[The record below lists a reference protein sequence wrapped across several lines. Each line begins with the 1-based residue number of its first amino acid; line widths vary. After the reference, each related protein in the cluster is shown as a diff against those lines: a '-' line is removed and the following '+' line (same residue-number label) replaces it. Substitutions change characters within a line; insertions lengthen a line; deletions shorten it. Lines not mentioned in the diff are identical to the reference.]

1 MQMAELNPYNPAPL
15 FSGSPLSS
23 GENKMRALTYHG
35 AHDVKVDT
43 VPDPTIEAADDII
56 LRVTAT
62 AICGSDLHL
71 YRGKIPTV
79 EHGDIFGHEFMGIVE
94 ETGSAV
100 TAVQRG
106 DRVVIP
112 FVIACGECFFCQQ
125 DLFAACE
132 TTNTGRGAI
141 LNKKSIPPG
150 AALFGFSHLYGGIPG
165 GQADYVRVP
174 KANTGPFKVPGTL
187 ADEKVLFLSDI
198 LPTAFQAVTN
208 TGIGKGS
215 SIAIY
220 GAGPVGLLSAACAR
234 MLGAERIFMVDH
246 HDYRLAYAQRTYG
259 VIPINFDE
267 DDDPAD
273 TIIRQTP
280 GMRGVDGVVDA
291 VGFEAKGSTT
301 ETILATLKLEGSSG
315 KALRQCIAAVR
326 RGGVVSVPGVY
337 SGFIHGFLFGD
348 AFDKGLTFKMGQTHV
363 QRFLPEL
370 LEHIEMGR
378 LTPEAIITHRMSL
391 EQAAEGYKIFDKKQE
406 DCRKV
411 ILTPG
416 GSDIPVAQPTVVD
429 GEPAM

>member
-1 MQMAELNPYNPAPL
+1 
-15 FSGSPLSS
+15 
-23 GENKMRALTYHG
+23 MRALTYHG
-35 AHDVKVDT
+35 AHNVKVDT
-43 VPDPTIEAADDII
+43 VPDPVLEDSDDII

-94 ETGSAV
+94 EAGSAV
-100 TAVQRG
+100 TAVRPG

-112 FVIACGECFFCQQ
+112 FVIACGNCFFCQM

-141 LNKKSIPPG
+141 LNKKTIPSG
-150 AALFGFSHLYGGIPG
+150 AALFGFSHMYGGIPG
-165 GQADYVRVP
+165 GQAEYVRVP

-187 ADEKVLFLSDI
+187 SDEKVLFLSDI

-208 TGIGKGS
+208 AGIGNGS
-215 SIAIY
+215 SVAIY

-234 MLGAERIFMVDH
+234 MLGAEQIFMVDH
-246 HDYRLAYAQRTYG
+246 HPYRLAYAQKTYG

-273 TIIRQTP
+273 TIIRQTK
-280 GMRGVDGVVDA
+280 GMRGVDGVIDA

-301 ETILATLKLEGSSG
+301 ETVLATLKLEGSSG

-363 QRFLPEL
+363 QRYLPEL
-370 LEHIEMGR
+370 LEHIETGR
-378 LTPEAIITHRMSL
+378 LNPEVIISHRLAL
-391 EQAAEGYKIFDKKQE
+391 EQAAEGYKIFDKKEE

-416 GSDIPVAQPTVVD
+416 GNQTTVPETDDNAVLLNN
-429 GEPAM
+429 

>member
-1 MQMAELNPYNPAPL
+1 
-15 FSGSPLSS
+15 
-23 GENKMRALTYHG
+23 MRAMTYHG
-35 AHDVKVDT
+35 AHDVRVET
-43 VPDPTIEAADDII
+43 VPDPIIEASDDII

-71 YRGKIPTV
+71 YRGKIPAV

-94 ETGSAV
+94 DTGSAV

-112 FVIACGECFFCQQ
+112 FVIACGDCFFCQQ
-125 DLFAACE
+125 ELYAACE
-132 TTNTGRGAI
+132 TTNTGTGAAM
-141 LNKKSIPPG
+141 NKKLIPPP
-150 AALFGFSHLYGGIPG
+150 AALFGYSRIYGGIPG
-165 GQADYVRVP
+165 GQAELVRVP

-187 ADEKVLFLSDI
+187 ADERVLFLSDI
-198 LPTAFQAVTN
+198 LPTAWQAVIN
-208 TGIGKGS
+208 AGVSQGS
-215 SIAIY
+215 SLAIY

-234 MLGAERIFMVDH
+234 MLGVERIFMVDH
-246 HDYRLAYAQRTYG
+246 HPYRLDYAQRTYG
-259 VIPINFDE
+259 VIPINFND

-273 TIIRQTP
+273 TIISQTS
-280 GMRGVDGVVDA
+280 GSRGVDGGIDA
-291 VGFEAKGSTT
+291 VGVEAKGSTT
-301 ETILATLKLEGSSG
+301 ENGLATLKLEGSSG

-337 SGFIHGFLFGD
+337 AGFIHGFLFGD

-363 QRFLPEL
+363 HRYLPEL
-370 LEHIEMGR
+370 LEHIETGR
-378 LTPEAIITHRMSL
+378 LQPDAIISHRLSL

-416 GSDIPVAQPTVVD
+416 GSNMQLADVD
-429 GEPAM
+429 DTTSLAPAV

>member
-1 MQMAELNPYNPAPL
+1 
-15 FSGSPLSS
+15 
-23 GENKMRALTYHG
+23 MRALTYHG
-35 AHDVKVDT
+35 AHNVKVDT
-43 VPDPTIEAADDII
+43 VPDPEIQEADDII

-94 ETGSAV
+94 EAGSAV
-100 TAVQRG
+100 TAVKPG

-112 FVIACGECFFCQQ
+112 FVIACGSCFFCQA

-141 LNKKSIPPG
+141 MNKKSIPPG
-150 AALFGFSHLYGGIPG
+150 AALFGFSHLYGGVPG
-165 GQADYVRVP
+165 GQAEYVRVP
-174 KANTGPFKVPGTL
+174 KANVGPFKVPGTL
-187 ADEKVLFLSDI
+187 ADEKVLFLTDI
-198 LPTAFQAVTN
+198 LPTAWQAVTN
-208 TGIGKGS
+208 AGIGKGS
-215 SIAIY
+215 SVAIY
-220 GAGPVGLLSAACAR
+220 GAGPVGLMSAACAK

-246 HDYRLAYAQRTYG
+246 HAYRLAYAQRTYG

-337 SGFIHGFLFGD
+337 AGFIHGFMFGD

-363 QRFLPEL
+363 HRFLPEL
-370 LEHIEMGR
+370 LEHIEAGR
-378 LTPEAIITHRMSL
+378 LEPEAIITHRLSL
-391 EQAAEGYKIFDKKQE
+391 EDAVTGYKLFDKKEE

-416 GSDIPVAQPTVVD
+416 SSSIPLPVT
-429 GEPAM
+429 EPVGGIPAV

>member
-1 MQMAELNPYNPAPL
+1 
-15 FSGSPLSS
+15 
-23 GENKMRALTYHG
+23 MRALTYHG
-35 AHDVKVDT
+35 ANDVRVDT
-43 VPDPTIEAADDII
+43 VDDPALEQADDII

-94 ETGSAV
+94 EVGSDV
-100 TAVQRG
+100 TAVSPG

-112 FVIACGECFFCQQ
+112 FVIACGSCFFC
-125 DLFAACE
+125 DHELFAACE
-132 TTNTGRGAI
+132 TTNPGRGAI
-141 LNKKSIPPG
+141 LNKKSIPSG
-150 AALFGFSHLYGGIPG
+150 AALFGFSHMYGGVPG
-165 GQADYVRVP
+165 GQAEYVRVP

-198 LPTAFQAVTN
+198 LPTAYQAVLN
-208 TGIGKGS
+208 AEIGNGS
-215 SIAIY
+215 SLAIY
-220 GAGPVGLLSAACAR
+220 GAGPVGLLCAAVAR
-234 MLGAERIFMVDH
+234 MLGADKIFMVDH
-246 HDYRLAYAQRTYG
+246 HPYRLDYAQKTYG
-259 VIPINFDE
+259 VIPINFDK

-273 TIIRQTP
+273 TIIQQTP
-280 GMRGVDGVVDA
+280 GMRGVDGVIDA

-301 ETILATLKLEGSSG
+301 ETVLAALKLEGSSG

-348 AFDKGLTFKMGQTHV
+348 AFDKGLTFRMGQTHV
-363 QRFLPEL
+363 QRYLPEL
-370 LEHIEMGR
+370 LDHIETGK
-378 LTPEAIITHRMSL
+378 LQPEAIITHRMAL
-391 EQAAEGYKIFDKKQE
+391 EQAAEGYKIFDKKQQ

-416 GSDIPVAQPTVVD
+416 TTVIDEPVTAPVEGV
-429 GEPAM
+429 PVS

>member
-1 MQMAELNPYNPAPL
+1 
-15 FSGSPLSS
+15 
-23 GENKMRALTYHG
+23 MRALTYHG
-35 AHDVKVDT
+35 AHDVRVEN
-43 VPDPTIEAADDII
+43 VADPVIQAPDDII

-71 YRGKIPTV
+71 YRGKIPAT

-94 ETGSAV
+94 EMGSGV
-100 TAVQRG
+100 TALQRG

-165 GQADYVRVP
+165 GQAEYVRVP

-198 LPTAFQAVTN
+198 LPTAFQAVSN
-208 TGIGKGS
+208 TGIGQGS
-215 SIAIY
+215 SIAIF

-234 MLGAERIFMVDH
+234 MLGAERIFMIDH
-246 HDYRLAYAQRTYG
+246 HAYRLSYVQHTYG

-301 ETILATLKLEGSSG
+301 ETLLTTLKLEGSSG

-326 RGGVVSVPGVY
+326 RGGTVSVPGVY
-337 SGFIHGFLFGD
+337 AGFIHGFMFGD

-370 LEHIEMGR
+370 LQHIEAGR
-378 LTPEAIITHRMSL
+378 LSPEAIITHRMSL
-391 EQAAEGYKIFDKKQE
+391 EDAALGYAIFDKKEE

-416 GSDIPVAQPTVVD
+416 DRHIAVPETDTLAGA
-429 GEPAM
+429 PAM

>member
-1 MQMAELNPYNPAPL
+1 
-15 FSGSPLSS
+15 
-23 GENKMRALTYHG
+23 MRALTYHG

-43 VPDPTIEAADDII
+43 VADPVLEQPDDII

-94 ETGSAV
+94 DTGSAV

-112 FVIACGECFFCQQ
+112 FVIACGECFFCNL
-125 DLFAACE
+125 DLYAACE

-141 LNKKSIPPG
+141 MNKKAIPPG

-165 GQADYVRVP
+165 GQAEYVRVP

-187 ADEKVLFLSDI
+187 SDEKVLFLSDI
-198 LPTAFQAVTN
+198 LPTGYQAVLN
-208 TGIGKGS
+208 TGIGQGS

-220 GAGPVGLLSAACAR
+220 GAGPVGLMAAAVAR
-234 MLGAERIFMVDH
+234 MLGADQIFMVDH
-246 HDYRLAYAQRTYG
+246 HAYRLAYAQATYG

-273 TIIRQTP
+273 TIIRQTK

-301 ETILATLKLEGSSG
+301 ETILTNLKMEGSSG

-337 SGFIHGFLFGD
+337 AGFIHGFLFGD

-363 QRFLPEL
+363 QRYLPEL
-370 LEHIEMGR
+370 LEHIEAGR
-378 LTPEAIITHRMSL
+378 LAPEAIISHRMSL

-416 GSDIPVAQPTVVD
+416 SSEIPLTETETVTQTGTVT
-429 GEPAM
+429 GIPAM

>member
-1 MQMAELNPYNPAPL
+1 
-15 FSGSPLSS
+15 
-23 GENKMRALTYHG
+23 MRALTYHG
-35 AHDVKVDT
+35 AHDVRVDN
-43 VPDPTIEAADDII
+43 VPDPTVQDSDDII

-79 EHGDIFGHEFMGIVE
+79 ESGDIFGHEFMGIVE

-100 TAVQRG
+100 TAVSKG

-112 FVIACGECFFCQQ
+112 FVIACGSCFFCQQ
-125 DLFAACE
+125 DLYAACE

-150 AALFGFSHLYGGIPG
+150 AALFGFSHLYGGVPG
-165 GQADYVRVP
+165 GQAEYVRVP

-198 LPTAFQAVTN
+198 LPTAYQAVLN
-208 TGIGKGS
+208 AEIKSGS
-215 SIAIY
+215 SVAIY
-220 GAGPVGLLSAACAR
+220 GAGPVGLLCAAVAQ

-246 HDYRLAYAQRTYG
+246 HPYRLAYAQKTYG

-273 TIIRQTP
+273 TIIQQTP
-280 GMRGVDGVVDA
+280 GKRGVDGVIDA

-301 ETILATLKLEGSSG
+301 ETVLAALKLEGSSG

-337 SGFIHGFLFGD
+337 AGFIHGFLFGD
-348 AFDKGLTFKMGQTHV
+348 AFDKGLTFRMGQTHV
-363 QRFLPEL
+363 QKYLPEL
-370 LEHIEMGR
+370 LEFIEAGK
-378 LTPEAIITHRMSL
+378 LAPEAIITHRMGL
-391 EQAAEGYKIFDKKQE
+391 EDAAEGYKIFDKKQQ
-406 DCRKV
+406 DCRKI

-416 GSDIPVAQPTVVD
+416 STTIAQPVGNDMDAVPST
-429 GEPAM
+429 

>member
-1 MQMAELNPYNPAPL
+1 M
-15 FSGSPLSS
+15 
-23 GENKMRALTYHG
+23 TYHG
-35 AHDVKVDT
+35 AHKVKVET
-43 VPDPTIEAADDII
+43 VPDPIIEQPDDII

-94 ETGSAV
+94 DTGRAV
-100 TAVQRG
+100 TKVQRG

-112 FVIACGECFFCQQ
+112 FVIACGDCFFCQQ
-125 DLFAACE
+125 QLYAACE
-132 TTNTGRGAI
+132 TTNDGRGAN

-150 AALFGFSHLYGGIPG
+150 AALFGYSRLYGGIPG
-165 GQADYVRVP
+165 GQAELVRVP

-198 LPTAFQAVTN
+198 LPTAWQAVIN
-208 TGIGKGS
+208 AEIGKGS
-215 SIAIY
+215 SVAIY

-234 MLGAERIFMVDH
+234 MLGADQIFMVDH
-246 HDYRLAYAQRTYG
+246 HAYRLAYAQKTYG
-259 VIPINFDE
+259 VIPINFDD

-273 TIIRQTP
+273 TIIRQTA
-280 GMRGVDGVVDA
+280 GMRGVDAVIDA

-301 ETILATLKLEGSSG
+301 ETVLATLKLEGSSG

-337 SGFIHGFLFGD
+337 AGFIHGFLFGD

-370 LEHIEMGR
+370 LEHIELGH
-378 LTPEAIITHRMSL
+378 LNPEAIITHRMSL
-391 EQAAEGYKIFDKKQE
+391 EQASEAYEIFDKRLQ

-411 ILTPG
+411 ILVPG
-416 GSDIPVAQPTVVD
+416 APVEPLAEPVEDIPVFADRGVTTV
-429 GEPAM
+429 

>member
-1 MQMAELNPYNPAPL
+1 
-15 FSGSPLSS
+15 
-23 GENKMRALTYHG
+23 MRALTYHG
-35 AHDVKVDT
+35 AHDVRVDN
-43 VPDPTIEAADDII
+43 VPEPTIEEADDIV
-56 LRVTAT
+56 LKVTAT

-71 YRGKIPTV
+71 YRGKIPAT
-79 EHGDIFGHEFMGIVE
+79 ESGDIFGHEFMGIVE
-94 ETGSAV
+94 EVGSQV
-100 TAVQRG
+100 TAVKPG

-112 FVIACGECFFCQQ
+112 FVIACGSCFFCQLDQ
-125 DLFAACE
+125 FAACE

-165 GQADYVRVP
+165 GQAEYVRVP
-174 KANTGPFKVPGTL
+174 KGNTGPFKVPGTL
-187 ADEKVLFLSDI
+187 SDEKVLFLSDI
-198 LPTAFQAVTN
+198 LPTAWQAVLN
-208 TGIGKGS
+208 SGVGKGS
-215 SIAIY
+215 SLAIY

-234 MLGAERIFMVDH
+234 MLGVEKIFMVDH
-246 HDYRLAYAQRTYG
+246 HPYRLSYAQSTYG
-259 VIPINFDE
+259 VIPINFDD

-280 GMRGVDGVVDA
+280 GMRGVDGVIDA

-315 KALRQCIAAVR
+315 KALRQCIGAVR

-337 SGFIHGFLFGD
+337 AGFIHGFLFGD

-363 QRFLPEL
+363 QRYLPEL
-370 LEHIEMGR
+370 LEHIESGA

-391 EQAAEGYKIFDKKQE
+391 EDAVEGYKIFDKKEE

-411 ILTPG
+411 ILVPG
-416 GSDIPVAQPTVVD
+416 MAERAVV
-429 GEPAM
+429 